1 MPAPFKVAINCFLA
15 ICIALILL
23 TSCIQSSAIAL
34 FVVWV
39 YNISYSMSPSYKVY
53 DSQIS
58 SLAAASILSITTT
71 MLHSFLTL
79 FSYCVVSISSRKRTR
94 LIVYIASGTLSVLS
108 VIQPLVVLSY
118 TAVIGLS
125 IVAYICVMSIISVIV
140 HCFVTFYV
148 YEIKPFWNKE
158 N

>member
-1 MPAPFKVAINCFLA
+1 MPDPFIVASNCFLA
-15 ICIALILL
+15 FCIALVLL

-39 YNISYSMSPSYKVY
+39 YNLYYSIPSSSLYKVY

-58 SLAAASILSITTT
+58 SLAAVSILSIATT

-79 FSYCVVSISSRKRTR
+79 FSYGVVSSSSGKSKR
-94 LIVYIASGTLSVLS
+94 LFVYIASGTLSILS

-118 TAVIGLS
+118 TALIGLS

-140 HCFVTFYV
+140 HCFITFYF
-148 YEIKPFWNKE
+148 YEVKPFWN
-158 N
+158 